1 MSKRTHHDFKGLQ
14 DWVPIF
20 KAGPQKDSLGREKVW
35 SHDELDQ
42 IVANHDPDH
51 PAPHVI
57 THKELYSPFAY
68 GQSAELKREG
78 DVLYVKSKN
87 IEPQF
92 EKLIKDGRL
101 FERSVRLVPSPKGW
115 KLGHIAWLGAEP
127 PAVDGL
133 APVQFS
139 AATEAHDYSVD
150 WRATSTLARMM
161 RRLREFLIAKFGAEE
176 ADRVMPEWDV
186 EDLTNAAA
194 EHRAEEI
201 PASPSFSAP
210 TQQGDVSMLTEE
222 DLRRAREEARAEA
235 QAEFAAQQT
244 TLQQQLQAERMKN
257 KRAEFAADVTA
268 AIDRGVAPALVEG
281 MTEFMLAIDAE
292 PAEFEFSAGDATKTS
307 SPAEFVRELLKRLPA
322 SVDVGGA
329 RGGEEASGG
338 AVAEFAA
345 PEGYTVD
352 AASAEI
358 DRQARAYMAQHPE
371 TTYQAAVQAVTR

>member
-1 MSKRTHHDFKGLQ
+1 MSKRTQHDFKGLQ

-35 SHDELDQ
+35 THDELDQ
-42 IVANHDPDH
+42 VVANHSADH

-68 GQSAELKREG
+68 GQSAEVKREG

-87 IEPQF
+87 VEPQF

-139 AATEAHDYSVD
+139 AETEAHDYSVD

-186 EDLTNAAA
+186 DDLVTAAA
-194 EHRAEEI
+194 EQRAEDV

-222 DLRRAREEARAEA
+222 DLKRAREEARAEA
-235 QAEFAAQQT
+235 KAEFAAEQT
-244 TLQQQLQAERMKN
+244 TLQQQLQTERESRL
-257 KRAEFAADVTA
+257 RAEFSAN
-268 AIDRGVAPALVEG
+268 I
-281 MTEFMLAIDAE
+281 TEAIDAGRLTPAQAEGAVDFMLQLSRE
-292 PAEFEFSAGDATKTS
+292 PM
-307 SPAEFVRELLKRLPA
+307 EFVDNNLPEEDRVVIPAVFLELQHLVVNGAGLVEEWVVGWTDVNGVEAFHKADKWRAMTEQDLLGTNYGMNRVVPFMRL
-322 SVDVGGA
+322 
-329 RGGEEASGG
+329 
-338 AVAEFAA
+338 
-345 PEGYTVD
+345 
-352 AASAEI
+352 
-358 DRQARAYMAQHPE
+358 Q
-371 TTYQAAVQAVTR
+371 